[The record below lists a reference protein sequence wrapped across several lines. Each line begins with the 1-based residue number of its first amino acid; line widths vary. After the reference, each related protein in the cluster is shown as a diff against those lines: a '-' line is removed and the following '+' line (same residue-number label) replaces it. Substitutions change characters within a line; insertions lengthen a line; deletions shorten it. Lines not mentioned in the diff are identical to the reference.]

1 MVVWYPNRARLWQ
14 IHDGRFLSGVSEAF
28 DVNPVPVVS
37 TNPGSN
43 TQYQSVWSED
53 MVQGAATKGASRT
66 LDRIAQFYID
76 MAEGF
81 FPVIEIDAGRQLD
94 VIMTKGTKL
103 QIRSTGEPEKMS
115 IVTKM
120 GSFTDERFD

>member
-1 MVVWYPNRARLWQ
+1 MMAS
-14 IHDGRFLSGVSEAF
+14 FLSGVSEAF

-53 MVQGAATKGASRT
+53 MVQGAAAKGASKA

-76 MAEGF
+76 MAEGI

-103 QIRSTGEPEKMS
+103 QIRSTGESQK
-115 IVTKM
+115 K
-120 GSFTDERFD
+120 